1 MKHWFLSPSLQD
13 PFYVCGGMQ
22 IFHRAF
28 ELVSGRREAELITYR
43 HRETGGEQGVRYLDD
58 VDPAELG
65 AGMLWVTWQAHVTE
79 LAGRL
84 ARYPR
89 VVLYAQN
96 TDFGP
101 HQGQET
107 PARWPIVCLSR
118 YIAADFSL
126 KEPWRLLLDLPP
138 VLHPAARNLCG
149 ERDIDVLVHRRKG
162 NHYLLD
168 ELVPALQK
176 RLRVEVLDRWM
187 PQEELFAWLNR
198 SKVYLYWMHRQM
210 TGVLEG
216 FGMQPLEAAACG
228 VTPVSNLYGGLSD
241 YLEPPWNC
249 RKIGVYSL
257 EYDVLQIER
266 AVAEHGGGNP
276 DEDRFREVYSEPAFF
291 ERFSRVEAELLFYFE
306 RCPAGPPQ
314 AFAVEPPPPPLLRR
328 PYVWLHRQVRRR
340 YKRMRGILPR

>member
-28 ELVSGRREAELITYR
+28 ELVSRTREAERITYR
-43 HRETGGEQGVRYLDD
+43 HREQGVRYLDD
-58 VDPAELG
+58 VDPAELE
-65 AGMLWVTWQAHVTE
+65 AGVLWVTWQAHVTE
-79 LAGRL
+79 LARRL

-126 KEPWRLLLDLPP
+126 REPWRLLLDLPP
-138 VLHPAARNLCG
+138 VLHPAARNLHG
-149 ERDIDVLVHRRKG
+149 ERDVDVLVHRRKG

-198 SKVYLYWMHRQM
+198 SKVYLYWMHRQA

-228 VTPVSNLYGGLSD
+228 AIPISNVYGGLSD

-249 RKIGVYSL
+249 RKIGVHSL

-266 AVAEHGGGNP
+266 AVAGHAGGNP
-276 DEDRFREVYSEPAFF
+276 DEERFRGIYGEEAFHA
-291 ERFSRVEAELLFYFE
+291 RFACVEEELLFYFE

-314 AFAVEPPPPPLLRR
+314 VFAVEPPPPPLLRR